1 VDKFGK
7 RHRAGYARLYQPS
20 LDERRIYGTEEDFNR
35 RSNLIFV
42 LYKQAI
48 TMTPR
53 TEGEGNDWDE
63 EALPEN
69 AERSPAKKGPPAAT
83 ADMDEDYKGHHIQ
96 SVPRQ
101 LSDSRRWTAHVL
113 INWTE
118 RSREEPE

>member
-42 LYKQAI
+42 PLQAGYNYDR
-48 TMTPR
+48 PR

-63 EALPEN
+63 EAS
-69 AERSPAKKGPPAAT
+69 A
-83 ADMDEDYKGHHIQ
+83 
-96 SVPRQ
+96 
-101 LSDSRRWTAHVL
+101 
-113 INWTE
+113 
-118 RSREEPE
+118 